1 MSVSPDGSKR
11 MWVYLAAIVSS
22 GTPYCSATEIAIAQA
37 LTIPLTVEPSLP
49 MSLKNTSPS
58 VAVHAGGGVALV
70 RADLELVG
78 QRGAGCR

>member
-37 LTIPLTVEPSLP
+37 LTIPLRVGAFVGDVVEEDLAEVPSSYMP
-49 MSLKNTSPS
+49 
-58 VAVHAGGGVALV
+58 AVM
-70 RADLELVG
+70 
-78 QRGAGCR
+78 